1 MTLQTWILAAVFVS
15 VSGLTYGISLWAT
28 RGWASNPRMGQLH
41 DPATSSHQTERVR
54 QGWQVTAAKIA
65 APIARLSAPKEG
77 WEASNLRVRFMHAG
91 LRGSG
96 WPTAFFT
103 TKTLLAVTL
112 PALLILFG
120 HQGAPAIN
128 QGGNL
133 LPMLLLATMGYYF
146 PNALLSM
153 TVRSRQRELR
163 EALPDAV
170 DLMTVCVEAGLGLD
184 AALLRAGEEMN
195 LRSHA
200 LADELNLMTLELRIG
215 STRAHAL
222 QNLALRTGVDDIA
235 TFVTTLL
242 QSEHFGTNV
251 AQSLRVLAE
260 TMRDQRRLRAEESA
274 AKIPLKLLFPLIFF
288 IFPSLLLVLMGP
300 AVMSISRT
308 LIPTLGGGH

>member
-15 VSGLTYGISLWAT
+15 VSGLTYGISLWVT

-41 DPATSSHQTERVR
+41 DPAISHHQTDHGR

-65 APIARLSAPKEG
+65 TPIARLSAPQEG

-96 WPTAFFT
+96 WPTAFFA
-103 TKTLLAVTL
+103 TKTSLAVTL
-112 PALLILFG
+112 PALLVLFG
-120 HQGAPAIN
+120 GQGTPAIN
-128 QGGNL
+128 QGANL
-133 LPMLLLATMGYYF
+133 LALLLLATLGYYF

-153 TVRSRQRELR
+153 AVRSRQRELR
-163 EALPDAV
+163 EALPDAI

-195 LRSHA
+195 LRSQA

-215 STRAHAL
+215 STRARAL